1 MKIGKLISSFIV
13 GIILAFSLFGCTEKA
28 NSIKKAFE
36 KEGYEWHQ
44 IEEINDVELID
55 NIYYVTNNKIP
66 TGIIIDFNGDDATN
80 VLKTLKEENV
90 IDNAA
95 LKAIIESYNDVPV
108 TNGDCMII
116 SITPKTLEIFKNA

>member
-55 NIYYVTNNKIP
+55 NIYYVTNNKGTCNIF
-66 TGIIIDFNGDDATN
+66 TKILFRNFF
-80 VLKTLKEENV
+80 LK
-90 IDNAA
+90 
-95 LKAIIESYNDVPV
+95 
-108 TNGDCMII
+108 
-116 SITPKTLEIFKNA
+116 SI